1 MTNFHFLAVAACLM
15 LGLSSQAQV
24 NPTFNPDYDGNGTV
38 GINDLLGFLSIYGD
52 AWEET
57 SGTEGCTYFY
67 FLEYDPA
74 ANMDDG
80 SCATLDELIC
90 DYALY
95 SLNLALP
102 GGASGEPLTVPA
114 TGVLQSLDVTLDFD
128 NLGGDNSWASDLR
141 LEIGLP
147 DGSCAAFGGY
157 NVFGECTDLGDGST
171 VWGVLWNESQEG
183 LYTATV
189 DLADTGL
196 SGSGLWTF
204 TALNGYA
211 DSDSVNYGITI
222 QVNGLCSPVMAA
234 CGNPDAIGVC
244 GGFCTSDADSDGIC
258 DDVDL
263 CVGAFDACGVCNGPG
278 AIYSCGCSDIPV
290 GDCDCIG
297 NQIDA
302 LGICGGTCAAD
313 VDGDGVCDDGD
324 FCVGS
329 FDACG
334 VCNGPGEIYACGCSD
349 IPAGDCD
356 CNGNQVDALGVC
368 GGSCSSD
375 VDGDG
380 ICDDGDPA
388 LFQCGDVMNH
398 QGHDYATVQ
407 IGDQCWFAENLRN
420 EHYENGDPIP
430 AGLDDSEWSSTTFG
444 ATAIYG
450 EGLTGCTSN
459 SPDGDACDET
469 WSLNAYGRLYNW
481 HAVDDAR
488 GLCPSGWHVPSEG
501 EWWVIVDFLGGTSV
515 AGIPM
520 KTEYGWDIN
529 NGTNTSGFSGL
540 PGGSRTEY
548 GNFHQAGFYGSWW
561 SSTAFFSFARY
572 NYLYY
577 GNADAHSSITSQ
589 QNGFSVRCV
598 RDAD

>member
-1 MTNFHFLAVAACLM
+1 LLA
-15 LGLSSQAQV
+15 
-24 NPTFNPDYDGNGTV
+24 
-38 GINDLLGFLSIYGD
+38 FLSIYAD
-52 AWEET
+52 AWEGT

-74 ANMDDG
+74 ANIDDG
-80 SCATLDELIC
+80 SCVTLDELIC

-147 DGSCAAFGGY
+147 DGSCAALGGY
-157 NVFGECTDLGDGST
+157 NFFGECTDLGDGST

-196 SGSGLWTF
+196 SGAGLWTF
-204 TALNGYA
+204 TALNGYV
-211 DSDSVNYGITI
+211 DSDSVNYGITL
-222 QVNGLCSPVMAA
+222 QVNGLCSPVNAA

-258 DDVDL
+258 DDVDS
-263 CVGAFDACGVCNGPG
+263 CVGALDACGVCNGPG

-297 NQIDA
+297 NQLDA

-334 VCNGPGEIYACGCSD
+334 VCNGPGDIYACGCSD

-388 LFQCGDVMNH
+388 LFQCGDEMNH
-398 QGHDYATVQ
+398 QGHDYATVL

-444 ATAIYG
+444 ATAVYG
-450 EGLTGCTSN
+450 EGITGCTSN
-459 SPDGDACDET
+459 SPGGDACDET
-469 WSLNAYGRLYNW
+469 WSLNEYGRLYNW
-481 HAVDDAR
+481 HAVADAR

-501 EWWVIVDFLGGTSV
+501 EWSGIVYFLGGPSV
-515 AGIPM
+515 AGGPM

-529 NGTNTSGFSGL
+529 NGTNASGFSAL

-548 GNFHQAGFYGSWW
+548 GNFHQAGLYGSWW
-561 SSTAFFSFARY
+561 SSTSFFAFARY

-577 GNADAHSSITSQ
+577 GNADATSSITSQ
-589 QNGFSVRCV
+589 QIGFSVRCLK
-598 RDAD
+598 D